1 MSKDCFHRTGRKL
14 LSKIG
19 KLILIVII
27 GYVTWVAVVSKHNAP
42 QAERLYRTGKDLYEE
57 KKDSRKISLCVE
69 DQEYGLKKLL
79 FSLRRTMLPQ
89 AMTSFPN

>member
-57 KKDSRKISLCVE
+57 KKDSTPARFILYDDSSYLYVKE
-69 DQEYGLKKLL
+69 K
-79 FSLRRTMLPQ
+79 
-89 AMTSFPN
+89 

>member
-14 LSKIG
+14 LSNIG
-19 KLILIVII
+19 KFILIVII

-57 KKDSRKISLCVE
+57 NKDSTPAHFILYDDSSYLYVKE
-69 DQEYGLKKLL
+69 K
-79 FSLRRTMLPQ
+79 
-89 AMTSFPN
+89 

>member
-19 KLILIVII
+19 KFILIVII

-42 QAERLYRTGKDLYEE
+42 QAERLYRTGKDLMR
-57 KKDSRKISLCVE
+57 RKRIRL
-69 DQEYGLKKLL
+69 QLIL
-79 FSLRRTMLPQ
+79 FCTMTVLTC
-89 AMTSFPN
+89 M

>member
-19 KLILIVII
+19 KFILIVII

-42 QAERLYRTGKDLYEE
+42 QAERLYRTGKDLYKE
-57 KKDSRKISLCVE
+57 KKDSTPAHFILYDDSSYLYVKE
-69 DQEYGLKKLL
+69 K
-79 FSLRRTMLPQ
+79 
-89 AMTSFPN
+89 

>member
-19 KLILIVII
+19 QLILIVII
-27 GYVTWVAVVSKHNAP
+27 GYVTWAAVVLKHNAP

-57 KKDSRKISLCVE
+57 KKDSTPAHFILYDDSSYLYVKE
-69 DQEYGLKKLL
+69 K
-79 FSLRRTMLPQ
+79 
-89 AMTSFPN
+89 